1 MTNSHE
7 VVGPRTART
16 TGEGALR
23 SLAERTLSVARLD
36 KPGHLS
42 YARNSLPPALTAL
55 AVGVVLLAL
64 LPLAYLLLRAAGASP
79 AAWALLLQP
88 RVLAVVVNSVL
99 LTAAVTVAAV
109 ALALPLAWLTT
120 VADLP
125 GRRAWTVL
133 TALPLVIPSYV
144 GAFAVLA
151 VFGPRGALQAW
162 LAPLGVER
170 LPEIYGFFGAW
181 FTLTLFSYP
190 YVLLTLRSAWLRLD
204 GSLEE
209 AARSLGH
216 GPWSVWWRV
225 TLPHLRPAMAAGGLL
240 VALYTLSDFGAVSL
254 MRFNAF
260 TQAIYVQY
268 RSSFDR
274 SLAALLA
281 LLLVAFT
288 LALLWAEQRTRGRA
302 RTSRAG
308 TGSPRPVRPVALR
321 RWRWPAVAF
330 TALVVL
336 LGVGLPVGVALTWSV
351 RGWLSGQALPALA
364 RPTLNSLAAAGLA
377 AAATTLAGLP
387 IAVLAARYRHPLVAW
402 LERGS
407 YVGNGLPGI
416 TIALSLVFFGARYAP
431 WLYQTLPLLI
441 FGYAVRFLPEA
452 VGSSRAALVQVS
464 PRLEEAARGLGLSP
478 WRTWWRVT
486 WPLARPGI
494 AAGAALVFL
503 TVMKELPI
511 TLLLGPTGF
520 KTLATEIWSATAEAF
535 FARAAA
541 PALVLVLASSF
552 SISLL
557 LKDHER

>member
-1 MTNSHE
+1 MTTSRE
-7 VVGPRTART
+7 VAGPQTVRTIGDDAARS
-16 TGEGALR
+16 G
-23 SLAERTLSVARLD
+23 AERASSVAQLD
-36 KPGHLS
+36 RPGDLG
-42 YARNSLPPALTAL
+42 YARDSLPPTLTAL

-64 LPLAYLLLRAAGASP
+64 LPLAYLLVRAAGASP
-79 AAWALLLQP
+79 AAWGLLLQP
-88 RVLAVVVNSVL
+88 RVLAIVANSVL
-99 LTAAVTVAAV
+99 LTLAVTTASI

-120 VADLP
+120 VTDLP

-151 VFGPRGALQAW
+151 VFGPRGALQEL

-181 FTLTLFSYP
+181 FTLTLFTYP
-190 YVLLTLRSAWLRLD
+190 YVLLTLRGAWLRLD
-204 GSLEE
+204 GSLED
-209 AARSLGH
+209 AARILGH

-225 TLPHLRPAMAAGGLL
+225 TLPHLRPAIAAGGLL

-260 TQAIYVQY
+260 TQAIFVQY

-281 LLLVAFT
+281 LVLVAFT

-308 TGSPRPVRPVALR
+308 SGSPRPVRQVVLGP
-321 RWRWPAVAF
+321 WRWPAL
-330 TALVVL
+330 ALVAGVVA
-336 LGVGLPVGVALTWSV
+336 LGVGLPVGVSALWGV
-351 RGWLSGQALPALA
+351 RSWATGESLTPLL
-364 RPTLNSLAAAGLA
+364 RPMAHSLTAAGLA
-377 AAATTLAGLP
+377 ALATTAAALP
-387 IAVLAARYRHPLVAW
+387 IALLAARYRHPLVTW

-431 WLYQTLPLLI
+431 FLYQTLPLLI

-452 VGSSRAALVQVS
+452 VGSSRASLLQVS

-478 WRTWWRVT
+478 WRAWWRVT

-535 FARAAA
+535 YARAAV
-541 PALVLVLASSF
+541 PALLLVLASSL
-552 SISLL
+552 SIGLL
-557 LKDHER
+557 LKEHER